1 MGRAG
6 LDGFL
11 PSKRGKR
18 KDSSGASRE
27 PALPNRPVMPT
38 KSIFYVNSNIVEKV
52 CKSIIDYEEIGNYE
66 VIKEVRHSKSGE
78 KGNIAEEIYDL
89 RRGKKRNILENWL
102 GIRDGDQIV
111 SEIAGG
117 EFHLY
122 VPYTHFEE
130 VRMLLSHRLCSGF
143 SIVEEGLMSYLTPD
157 QMEKMVTPMTPSL
170 GQKIK
175 CLGRLGEYSF
185 YREGYETLYATNERA
200 FPGRKNKEVLDV
212 NFEDEGG
219 SEEIG
224 AGECILV
231 LDSLTHYEKEKSCTY
246 VLSLSAALDV
256 LEERYERIHYK
267 LHPDS
272 YGSWQADALKG
283 ALARV
288 ECPVREIDRSASI
301 EDVAIGSPADVVVD
315 LSSVGLYC
323 GMFSDGDVYS
333 FHDILSKADTTDC
346 DQKSPS
352 EVSNIA
358 DCVPDVFWEHVEPLR
373 HVA

>member
-1 MGRAG
+1 MSA
-6 LDGFL
+6 
-11 PSKRGKR
+11 K
-18 KDSSGASRE
+18 
-27 PALPNRPVMPT
+27 N
-38 KSIFYVNSNIVEKV
+38 IFYVNSNIVKKV
-52 CKSIIDYEEIGNYE
+52 CKKIINKEDKKEYKIIFENRHRRINEKINSI
-66 VIKEVRHSKSGE
+66 
-78 KGNIAEEIYDL
+78 EEIYNL
-89 RRGKKRNILENWL
+89 KRKNKRDVLKNWL
-102 GIRDGDQIV
+102 QIKSGDQIV

-143 SIVEEGLMSYLTPD
+143 SIVEEGLMSYLTPE
-157 QMEKMVTPMTPSL
+157 QMEKMVPPEEESI

-185 YREGYETLYATNERA
+185 YRDGYEKMYATNERA
-200 FPGRKNKEVLDV
+200 FPGRMNKEVLDV
-212 NFEDEGG
+212 DFGGGEGR
-219 SEEIG
+219 EEIG
-224 AGECILV
+224 KGECILV

-246 VLSLSAALDV
+246 VLSMSAALDV
-256 LEERYERIHYK
+256 LEENYEKIHYK

-272 YGSWQADALKG
+272 YGNWQEGVMKAALG
-283 ALARV
+283 RL

-323 GMFSDGDVYS
+323 GMFSDGNVYS
-333 FHDILSKADTTDC
+333 FHDILSAADSTDC
-346 DQKSPS
+346 DEKPAS

-358 DCVPDVFWEHVEPLR
+358 DCVPGVFWEHVEPLKK
-373 HVA
+373 